1 MQYPKKACRSCG
13 RSFFWFSSFRKHNN
27 NTSLALYIYKVSE
40 TQNQTYDYESLKE
53 KVNGFQK
60 EKESYETK
68 IASLTKS
75 NEEITGKYKALETDS
90 LKVKIALENGIP
102 FEMANR
108 LSGTDVDSI
117 TKDAKLLSGFV
128 SKTHQQPRRNPE
140 AGSSDDAYSSMLKKI
155 KN

>member
-1 MQYPKKACRSCG
+1 MSE
-13 RSFFWFSSFRKHNN
+13 SFK
-27 NTSLALYIYKVSE
+27 TIE
-40 TQNQTYDYESLKE
+40 TQEQFDAMVKDRLERARESVRKEYQDYESLKE
-53 KVNGFQK
+53 KVIGFQK
-60 EKESYETK
+60 EKESYEIK

>member
-1 MQYPKKACRSCG
+1 MSE
-13 RSFFWFSSFRKHNN
+13 SFK
-27 NTSLALYIYKVSE
+27 IIE
-40 TQNQTYDYESLKE
+40 TQEQFDAMVKDRLERARESVRKEYQDYESLKE

-108 LSGTDVDSI
+108 LSGTDVESI
-117 TKDAKLLSGFV
+117 TNDAKLLSGFV

-140 AGSSDDAYSSMLKKI
+140 AGSSEDAYSSMIKKI
-155 KN
+155 KK

>member
-1 MQYPKKACRSCG
+1 MSE
-13 RSFFWFSSFRKHNN
+13 SFK
-27 NTSLALYIYKVSE
+27 TIE
-40 TQNQTYDYESLKE
+40 TQEQFDAMVKDRLERARESVRKEYQDYESLKE

-140 AGSSDDAYSSMLKKI
+140 AGSSDNAYSSMLKKI

>member
-1 MQYPKKACRSCG
+1 MSE
-13 RSFFWFSSFRKHNN
+13 SFK
-27 NTSLALYIYKVSE
+27 TIE
-40 TQNQTYDYESLKE
+40 TQEQFDAMVKDRLERARESVRKEYQDYESLKE

>member
-1 MQYPKKACRSCG
+1 MSE
-13 RSFFWFSSFRKHNN
+13 SFK
-27 NTSLALYIYKVSE
+27 TIE
-40 TQNQTYDYESLKE
+40 TQEQFDAMVKDRLERARESVRKEYQDYESLKE

-128 SKTHQQPRRNPE
+128 SKPHQQPRRNPE

>member
-1 MQYPKKACRSCG
+1 MSE
-13 RSFFWFSSFRKHNN
+13 SFK
-27 NTSLALYIYKVSE
+27 TIE
-40 TQNQTYDYESLKE
+40 TQEQFDAMVKDRLERARESVRKEYQDYESLKE

-140 AGSSDDAYSSMLKKI
+140 AGSSDDAYSSMRKKI

>member
-1 MQYPKKACRSCG
+1 MSE
-13 RSFFWFSSFRKHNN
+13 SFK
-27 NTSLALYIYKVSE
+27 TIE
-40 TQNQTYDYESLKE
+40 TQEQFDAMVKDRLERARESVRKEYQDYESLKE

-128 SKTHQQPRRNPE
+128 SKPHQQPRRNPE
-140 AGSSDDAYSSMLKKI
+140 AGPSDDAYSSMLKKI

>member
-1 MQYPKKACRSCG
+1 MSE
-13 RSFFWFSSFRKHNN
+13 SFK
-27 NTSLALYIYKVSE
+27 IIE
-40 TQNQTYDYESLKE
+40 TQEQFDAMVKDRLERARESVRKEYQDYESLKE

>member
-1 MQYPKKACRSCG
+1 MSE
-13 RSFFWFSSFRKHNN
+13 SFK
-27 NTSLALYIYKVSE
+27 TIE
-40 TQNQTYDYESLKE
+40 TQEQFDAMVKDRLERARESVRKEYQDYESLKE

-102 FEMANR
+102 FELANR
-108 LSGTDVDSI
+108 VTGTDVDSI
-117 TKDAKLLSGFV
+117 TTHAKLLSGFD

>member
-1 MQYPKKACRSCG
+1 MSE
-13 RSFFWFSSFRKHNN
+13 SFK
-27 NTSLALYIYKVSE
+27 TIE
-40 TQNQTYDYESLKE
+40 TQEQFDAMVKDRLERARESVRKEYQDYESLKE

-108 LSGTDVDSI
+108 LSGTDVESI

>member
-1 MQYPKKACRSCG
+1 MSE
-13 RSFFWFSSFRKHNN
+13 SFK
-27 NTSLALYIYKVSE
+27 TIE
-40 TQNQTYDYESLKE
+40 TQEQFDAMVKDRLERARESVRKEYQDYESLKE

-108 LSGTDVDSI
+108 LSGTDVASI

>member
-1 MQYPKKACRSCG
+1 MSE
-13 RSFFWFSSFRKHNN
+13 SFK
-27 NTSLALYIYKVSE
+27 IIE
-40 TQNQTYDYESLKE
+40 TQEQFDAMVKDRLERARESVRKEYQDYESLKE

-140 AGSSDDAYSSMLKKI
+140 AGSSDDAYSSMIKKI

>member
-1 MQYPKKACRSCG
+1 MSE
-13 RSFFWFSSFRKHNN
+13 SFK
-27 NTSLALYIYKVSE
+27 TIE
-40 TQNQTYDYESLKE
+40 TQEQFDAMVKDRLERARESVRKEYQDYESLKE
-53 KVNGFQK
+53 TVNGFQK

>member
-1 MQYPKKACRSCG
+1 MSE
-13 RSFFWFSSFRKHNN
+13 SFK
-27 NTSLALYIYKVSE
+27 TIE
-40 TQNQTYDYESLKE
+40 TQEQFDAMVKDRLERARESVRKEYQDYESLKE
-53 KVNGFQK
+53 KVNGFQI

>member
-1 MQYPKKACRSCG
+1 MSE
-13 RSFFWFSSFRKHNN
+13 SFK
-27 NTSLALYIYKVSE
+27 TIE
-40 TQNQTYDYESLKE
+40 TQEQFDAMVKDRLERARESVRKEYQDYEPLKE

>member
-1 MQYPKKACRSCG
+1 MSE
-13 RSFFWFSSFRKHNN
+13 SFK
-27 NTSLALYIYKVSE
+27 TIE
-40 TQNQTYDYESLKE
+40 TQEQFDAMVKDRLERARESVRKEYQDYDSLKE

>member
-1 MQYPKKACRSCG
+1 MSE
-13 RSFFWFSSFRKHNN
+13 SFK
-27 NTSLALYIYKVSE
+27 IIE
-40 TQNQTYDYESLKE
+40 TQEQFDAMVKDRLERARESVRKEYQDYESLKE

-108 LSGTDVDSI
+108 LSGTDVESI
-117 TKDAKLLSGFV
+117 TNDAKLLSGFV

-140 AGSSDDAYSSMLKKI
+140 AGSSDDAYSSMIKKI
-155 KN
+155 KK

>member
-1 MQYPKKACRSCG
+1 MSE
-13 RSFFWFSSFRKHNN
+13 SFK
-27 NTSLALYIYKVSE
+27 TIE
-40 TQNQTYDYESLKE
+40 TQEQFDAMVKDRLERARESVRKEYQDYESIKE